1 MAIHQVCERD
11 RERKEREG
19 GIVMFVERVFFV
31 FMCGCVGV
39 WVCTCKHRGCNSIR
53 LGMAIRQVWLRER
66 DGEEREGEVVV
77 CVCVCV

>member
-31 FMCGCVGV
+31 FMCGCV
-39 WVCTCKHRGCNSIR
+39 VCGCVLVNTED
-53 LGMAIRQVWLRER
+53 AIAFALEWQFARC
-66 DGEEREGEVVV
+66 G
-77 CVCVCV
+77 